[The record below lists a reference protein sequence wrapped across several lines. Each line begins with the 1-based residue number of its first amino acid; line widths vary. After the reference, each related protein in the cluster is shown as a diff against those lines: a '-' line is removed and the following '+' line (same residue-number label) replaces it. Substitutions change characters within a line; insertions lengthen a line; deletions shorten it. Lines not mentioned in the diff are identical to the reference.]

1 MTRKNIVLII
11 RLAVALII
19 WLAAIL
25 IQHLIPY
32 SFEIE
37 LVYLSLYIVAYI
49 ISGYDILWGAL
60 KHIISGNFLDEYFL
74 MSIATIGAFCIR
86 FFGDIEYLEGV
97 AVMIFFQI
105 GEVFQGYAVE
115 RSRKAIMNTLDL
127 SITKVTLESGE
138 VIDPEDVKIDDVII
152 VKPGEM
158 IPLDGVLVTNAVIN
172 SASLTGEALDLDLSI
187 GDEVLSGS
195 INTTMPIKVRVTK
208 GYYDSTA
215 TKIIDMV
222 ENATMKKAKSE
233 RFISRF
239 ASIYTPIVVGLAI
252 ILGGLIPLIICF
264 VNGFDN
270 ASSVFSPYVYAA
282 LVCLVVSCPCA
293 LVVSVPLTFFA
304 GIGASAKKKIIIKG
318 GISLEEMSK
327 CDTVVLDKTGTLTK
341 SAFEVVKVIG
351 DDEILKIAKGL
362 EINSTH
368 PLAQAVCKLDVD
380 YYDFEIEETPGYG
393 VVGIKDNIKYL
404 CGSKRLMDR
413 NNVKCI
419 DINEAGSILYI
430 AKDNECLGAI
440 ILEDVIKDEAQESIS
455 KLLEMGIR
463 IVVLSGDTKLSVESI
478 CNRLGITE
486 YHYALLPNDKVRIVE
501 EIINSKDT
509 NKVIFVGDGINDAPV
524 LALSDIGVSMGQIG
538 SDAAIEASDVVVL
551 NDNLNALPNML
562 NIAKRTKVI
571 VIENIIFTIGVKVII
586 LLLSAIGNIDIFSGF
601 KLPMWVAIFGDV
613 GVCLIAILNSM
624 RALKTKKIKNE

>member
-1 MTRKNIVLII
+1 MTRKNIILII

-138 VIDPEDVKIDDVII
+138 VIDPEDVKIDDIII

-208 GYYDSTA
+208 EYYDSTA

-233 RFISRF
+233 RFISKF

-413 NNVKCI
+413 NNIKCI

-463 IVVLSGDTKLSVESI
+463 VVVLSGDTKLSVESI

>member
-1 MTRKNIVLII
+1 MTRKNIILII

-138 VIDPEDVKIDDVII
+138 VIDPENVKIDDVII

-208 GYYDSTA
+208 EYYDSTA

-233 RFISRF
+233 RFISKF

-393 VVGIKDNIKYL
+393 VVGIKDNTKYL

-463 IVVLSGDTKLSVESI
+463 VVVLSGDTKLSVESI

-571 VIENIIFTIGVKVII
+571 VIENIVFTIGVKIII

>member
-1 MTRKNIVLII
+1 MTRKNIILII
-11 RLAVALII
+11 RLAIALIV
-19 WLAAIL
+19 WLSAIL
-25 IQHLIPY
+25 IQHLISY

-208 GYYDSTA
+208 EYYDSTA

-264 VNGFDN
+264 VSGFDN
-270 ASSVFSPYVYAA
+270 ASSIFSPYVYAA

-351 DDEILKIAKGL
+351 DDEVLKIAKGL

-393 VVGIKDNIKYL
+393 VVGIKDNVKYL

-455 KLLEMGIR
+455 ILLEMGIR
-463 IVVLSGDTKLSVESI
+463 VVVLSGDTKLSVESI

-562 NIAKRTKVI
+562 SIAKRTKVI

>member
-1 MTRKNIVLII
+1 MTRKNIILII

-208 GYYDSTA
+208 EYYDSTA

-233 RFISRF
+233 RFISKF

-413 NNVKCI
+413 NNIKCI